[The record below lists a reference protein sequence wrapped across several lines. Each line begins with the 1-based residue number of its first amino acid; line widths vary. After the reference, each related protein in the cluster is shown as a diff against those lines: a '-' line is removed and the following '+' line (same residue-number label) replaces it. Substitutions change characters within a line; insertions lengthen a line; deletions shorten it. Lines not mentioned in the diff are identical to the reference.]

1 MIFAPLAI
9 ARPAAAA
16 SLPRFASPDP
26 GTWDRWTFWI
36 GVGVAV
42 LLALAALDL
51 LARWAVVRFAMPF
64 FEREPPF
71 NLVPEPPTP
80 GAPGVRVPVPGV
92 RNERG
97 EPLTLSAAVILPD
110 GAAPKG
116 VIVFCPETGGSKW
129 FWRRY
134 AAALP
139 TAGFAVVTFEHRS
152 MFDSDVD
159 PSHAPGHWPAEAE
172 VADGLAVV
180 RAVLDDPSRFDLPA
194 GLPLGI
200 YGVSR
205 GACVALA
212 AAARE
217 LRVAAVAADGAFVT
231 DSVVTAFARKWAM
244 LAVPKWF
251 APLIPTWHI
260 RQSMWFLRKAAD
272 RKKGMRHLALQRD
285 LPGLRDRPVWLVS
298 GTRDSYVTPERTAEV
313 AAAVRSEPWL
323 VPGAK
328 HNQSRELD
336 PAGYDA
342 RLTAFFTD
350 ALAPNG

>member
-9 ARPAAAA
+9 ARPADAAG
-16 SLPRFASPDP
+16 SPRFALPD
-26 GTWDRWTFWI
+26 TEMWDGWALWAV
-36 GVGVAV
+36 VGVAV

-80 GAPGVRVPVPGV
+80 GALGVRVPVPGE
-92 RNERG
+92 RNARG
-97 EPLTLSAAVILPD
+97 EPLTLSAAVVPAE
-110 GAAPKG
+110 GPEPKG

-139 TAGFAVVTFEHRS
+139 AAGFAIVSFEHRS

-159 PSHAPGHWPAEAE
+159 PAHAPGHWPAEAE

-180 RAVLDDPSRFDLPA
+180 RAVLDDPSRFGLPA
-194 GLPLGI
+194 GLPAGVFGI
-200 YGVSR
+200 SR

-217 LRVAAVAADGAFVT
+217 PRVAAVAADGAFVT

-244 LAVPKWF
+244 LAVPKWL
-251 APLIPTWHI
+251 APLIPTWHV

-272 RKKGMRHLALQRD
+272 RKKGVRHLTLQRD
-285 LPGLRDRPVWLVS
+285 LSGLRDRPVWLVS
-298 GTRDSYVTPERTAEV
+298 GARDSYVTPEQTAEV

-323 VPGAK
+323 VPKAK
-328 HNQSRELD
+328 HNQSRELN
-336 PAGYDA
+336 PAEYDA

-350 ALAPNG
+350 ALAPSG